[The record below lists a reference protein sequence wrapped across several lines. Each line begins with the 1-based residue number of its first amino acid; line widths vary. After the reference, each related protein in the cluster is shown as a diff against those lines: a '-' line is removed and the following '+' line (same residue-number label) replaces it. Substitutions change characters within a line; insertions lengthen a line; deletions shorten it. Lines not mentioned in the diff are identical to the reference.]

1 MFLFFRPFLTNERR
15 ECEFNQQRQQQQRQQ
30 QNKTRAYYTFV
41 RPAPQLSL
49 VYLFNDRYRVWTL
62 FSETRNIQQPKQ
74 HTQRVTALLTK
85 LHSTQNATLLR
96 YAKKIR
102 YATPPKAKALS
113 RTKNIYCKKNRNHT
127 PRRVF
132 KPQ

>member
-15 ECEFNQQRQQQQRQQ
+15 ECEFNQQRQQQQQQQQ

-102 YATPPKAKALS
+102 YAKALS

-127 PRRVF
+127 TRRVF